1 MWMLRISFEWT
12 NDAWTGGILGILPY
26 STFWGNCYFLL
37 RWNTK
42 IGALGKKNNLTN
54 TETHIYR
61 IYGVTS
67 STNQSNKLKSAAA
80 NIEAFISNTGTDT
93 VENIH
98 ELTIILITA
107 AGIWSVVEHLPCM
120 HKKGLRFNAISQKKN
135 VSFVTWKLLYWTSK
149 LTHILLKGPGCCT
162 YS

>member
-1 MWMLRISFEWT
+1 M
-12 NDAWTGGILGILPY
+12 
-26 STFWGNCYFLL
+26 
-37 RWNTK
+37 
-42 IGALGKKNNLTN
+42 GKKNNLTN

-120 HKKGLRFNAISQKKN
+120 HKKGLRFNAISQKK
-135 VSFVTWKLLYWTSK
+135 KMYLLLHGNYF
-149 LTHILLKGPGCCT
+149 IGPQN
-162 YS
+162 